1 MHQKYSFLILIA
13 VALLASC
20 KKNNPVSNPKQVEN
34 ESVNLDWLIG
44 NWQRTNDK
52 ENKETFEDWEKLSS
66 TEYRG
71 HGYTMVEQDTVWQ
84 ENIELVKMKDGNW
97 TYNVFQKND
106 PTSTD
111 FKLTAIS
118 GNSFTA
124 ENPEN
129 EFPKT
134 IKYHKSENGLI
145 AIISDGE
152 TEVEF
157 EFEERD

>member
-1 MHQKYSFLILIA
+1 MLQKYSFLILIA

-20 KKNNPVSNPKQVEN
+20 KKNNSVSDPMQAEN
-34 ESVNLDWLIG
+34 EPIDFEWLIG
-44 NWQRTNDK
+44 NWQRINNQGDK
-52 ENKETFEDWEKLSS
+52 KTFEDWEKLSS

-97 TYNVFQKND
+97 TYNVFQKNA
-106 PTSTD
+106 PSSTD
-111 FKLTAIS
+111 FKLTTIS

-134 IKYHKSENGLI
+134 IEYHKSENGLI
-145 AIISDGE
+145 AVISDGE
-152 TEVEF
+152 MLVEF
-157 EFEERD
+157 IFERR